1 MQVKSLVSIIALG
14 AAVAFGAPAY
24 AQTMVGGTEISATDL
39 PAVQAHCD
47 ELAAAPDSLA
57 TATDDETDTEGT
69 EAEAPAAAEVAAGA
83 DTQSTS
89 VDMASI
95 TLEACTEAGLIVAK

>member
-24 AQTMVGGTEISATDL
+24 AQTMVGGVEISATDL

-57 TATDDETDTEGT
+57 TSTDAETDTEGT
-69 EAEAPAAAEVAAGA
+69 EAEAPAAAGA